1 MPEEGCF
8 IVTMVGPTSHCV
20 MEGRAQHAAEGV
32 CATASDHGQ
41 KAPVRTVA
49 RKRQH
54 LDITVA
60 KRVESA
66 E

>member
-1 MPEEGCF
+1 
-8 IVTMVGPTSHCV
+8 

-54 LDITVA
+54 PDITIA